1 MNKID
6 KTRISRAFKLFLCS
20 SAFLAASF
28 CRWQI
33 ADLGLFCAPNLPVEL
48 FIYRTKLL
56 QRTSMLLFTL
66 GTTLWVFP
74 FLLIF
79 KKTEKDE
86 EKEINENQEMDEE

>member
-28 CRWQI
+28 CCWQL
-33 ADLGLFCAPNLPVEL
+33 ADSSFLCAPNLPAEL
-48 FIYRTKLL
+48 ATYRAQIL

-66 GTTLWVFP
+66 GTYLMGFP
-74 FLLIF
+74 ILLIF
-79 KKTEKDE
+79 KK
-86 EKEINENQEMDEE
+86 N